1 MGAGGWRCALGDLW
15 GGAGGDAEGYGK
27 AGGEWRSERTEQQGA
42 GMDELLIW
50 DVVYERRPGSSET
63 ADAGGEDTE

>member
-15 GGAGGDAEGYGK
+15 GGAGRDAEGYGK

-42 GMDELLIW
+42 GMDELLILGCGLR
-50 DVVYERRPGSSET
+50 EKAREQRNCRCRR
-63 ADAGGEDTE
+63 